1 LQVKQLGPI
10 RSGEIEFAPLTVLS
24 GGNNQGKTYF
34 SYTLYGILT
43 HLPNLTTGFLS
54 DEEYTTFHTSG
65 KITFSKAEFINKIIN
80 TISRNLEARKD
91 LILKRVF
98 RSESDSFNETI
109 IKVSAQEIHSFLC
122 LDKIKS
128 IERTSIYVVNTVISL
143 EVFEDN
149 YTLLMINNE
158 LNHIVPAERI
168 KEFVDSL
175 ITHTIRQNI
184 NTFYIPAERIGIN
197 VFKGQLNNNKI
208 DSFDRLS
215 KILSSDK
222 LENSALNQS
231 LLQDFKR
238 VSAAYPQPIEDYLN
252 YINNISKYEID
263 DQHNEIASLIRSNLI
278 NGRFVVDPNTN
289 KSYYRSQ
296 IGKNRYK
303 TDRIPMHNTS
313 SSIKSLY
320 GLDYFF
326 ENIDYTKQNTLIIDE
341 PEMNLHPSNQI
352 EFANVLNL
360 VISKGIHVVISTH
373 SDILVK
379 KIQNIIL
386 DNEVNGNPN
395 GLNSHNVKVY
405 NFKEAG
411 IHEIDLLNDDE
422 AYDNFNDPVADIE
435 EEYLDLLEKRALK
448 RKTEVGGEP

>member
-1 LQVKQLGPI
+1 MRVKQLGPI

-43 HLPNLTTGFLS
+43 HLPNLTADFLS

-65 KITFSKAEFINKIIN
+65 KLTFSQDEFINKIIN
-80 TISRNLEARKD
+80 TISRNLEANKNF
-91 LILKRVF
+91 ILEKVF
-98 RSESDSFNETI
+98 QTDPNSFAESI
-109 IKVSAQEIHSFLC
+109 INVSDQEIYSFLC
-122 LDKIKS
+122 LDKMENIKHHATQ
-128 IERTSIYVVNTVISL
+128 IGNTMIKFEVI
-143 EVFEDN
+143 EDN
-149 YTLLMINNE
+149 YTLLMIHNE
-158 LNHIVPAERI
+158 LDHILTTEGI
-168 KEFVDSL
+168 KDIVASL
-175 ITHTIRQNI
+175 IARTIRHNI
-184 NTFYIPAERIGIN
+184 KTFYIPAERIGIN
-197 VFKGQLNNNKI
+197 VFKGQLNSNKI
-208 DSFDRLS
+208 NSFDRIS
-215 KILSSDK
+215 KILSSNEMD
-222 LENSALNQS
+222 NYS
-231 LLQDFKR
+231 LLKDFKS
-238 VSAAYPQPIEDYLN
+238 VSAVYPQPIEDYLN
-252 YINNISKYEID
+252 YINAIPKYEID
-263 DQHNEIASLIRSNLI
+263 DQDNDIASRIRSNLI
-278 NGRFVVDPNTN
+278 KGRFVVDPNTN
-289 KSYYRSQ
+289 KSYYRQQ

-303 TDRIPMHNTS
+303 TSMIPLHNTS

-352 EFANVLNL
+352 EFANLLNL

-386 DNEVNGNPN
+386 DNEVNCNPN
-395 GLNSHNVKVY
+395 GLNAHNVKVY
-405 NFKEAG
+405 NFEEAG

-435 EEYLDLLEKRALK
+435 EEYLDLLEKRARK
-448 RKTEVGGEP
+448 RKTEVGEEPE